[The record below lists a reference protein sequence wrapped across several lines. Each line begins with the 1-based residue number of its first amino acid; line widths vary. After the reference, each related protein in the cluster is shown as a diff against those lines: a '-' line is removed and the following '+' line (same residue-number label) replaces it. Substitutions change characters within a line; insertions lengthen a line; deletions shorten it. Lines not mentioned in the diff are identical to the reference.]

1 MRLII
6 SSALTVKIVLSLSLI
21 HICIED
27 AAAAM
32 EQASCHIC
40 EWDET
45 LIRQL
50 VDTVK
55 VHSAEKITV
64 YLRGGVQVDQDMI

>member
-1 MRLII
+1 MEGV
-6 SSALTVKIVLSLSLI
+6 SAEI
-21 HICIED
+21 
-27 AAAAM
+27 
-32 EQASCHIC
+32 Q

-55 VHSAEKITV
+55 VLSAQKITV